1 MIRRLVVASAVALLA
16 IVGIGGTAH
25 AQGLDI
31 TTQRAIDELDKSRTL
46 LDGSVDLYASG
57 RHEDAYTAARNAYL
71 DHFELVEIPLRVRDE
86 GLTLDLEERYARLRS
101 QIDDRRPVASV
112 RATVADINDGLDEV
126 ERTLSEPGIGAPIL
140 AFVFSFITLF
150 REGFEAV
157 LVVAAILGFLASSR
171 TEQYR
176 GAVLQGVGA
185 AGVATAIVFVL
196 TTMVLRVAPFQREML
211 EAGTTIFATI
221 VLFFISFWL
230 FRRLDHRRWMEFL
243 SAKVWAAGASG
254 SAMALVGVGFTAV
267 FREGFE
273 TVLFYQALL
282 FVTKGLEVFVAGGAA
297 VALVVLIGVAFAVF
311 RAGRRLPTK
320 QFLAVAVG
328 LLMALSVAFA
338 GNAVRGLQKAAVLT
352 MTQIEGAPRL
362 PIFLSELTGY
372 HPTVQTIAAQAA
384 LAGVYIAGGLWVLA
398 TRRRRRTDVSYVTD
412 ASGTAR
418 ERAEHTTTDA

>member
-1 MIRRLVVASAVALLA
+1 MARRLVVAVTIAFLAV
-16 IVGIGGTAH
+16 VGIGGTAH
-25 AQGLDI
+25 AQALDVSVK
-31 TTQRAIDELDKSRTL
+31 QAIVELDSSRAL
-46 LDGSVDLYASG
+46 LDRSVELYASG

-86 GLTLDLEERYARLRS
+86 GLTLDLEERYAQLRND
-101 QIDDRRPVASV
+101 IDDRRPVADI
-112 RATVADINDGLDEV
+112 RATVASIHDGLDDV

-171 TEQYR
+171 NEQYR

-196 TTMVLRVAPFQREML
+196 TTMVLRIAPFQREML
-211 EAGTTIFATI
+211 EAGTTIFATV

-282 FVTKGLEVFVAGGAA
+282 FVTKGLEAFVAAGAA

-362 PIFLSELTGY
+362 PIFLAELTGY
-372 HPTVQTIAAQAA
+372 HPTVQTVAAQAA
-384 LAGVYIAGGLWVLA
+384 LAGVYVLGGVWVLA
-398 TRRRRRTDVSYVTD
+398 TGRRRKR
-412 ASGTAR
+412 A
-418 ERAEHTTTDA
+418 ERARAATTDAPAREIAERL

>member
-1 MIRRLVVASAVALLA
+1 MLKRLVVAGAVAILA
-16 IVGIGGTAH
+16 LVAVGGTAD
-25 AQGLDI
+25 AQGLDV
-31 TTQRAIDELDKSRTL
+31 TTKQAIEELDEARAL
-46 LDGSVDLYASG
+46 LDRSVDLYTSG
-57 RHEDAYTAARNAYL
+57 EHEDAYTAARNAYL

-86 GLTLDLEERYARLRS
+86 GLTLDLEERFAKLRTE
-101 QIDDRRPVASV
+101 IDDRRPVATIK
-112 RATVADINDGLDEV
+112 ATVADINDGLDDV
-126 ERTLSEPGIGAPIL
+126 ERTLSEPGVGAPIL

-171 TEQYR
+171 NEQYR
-176 GAVLQGVGA
+176 GAILKGVGA
-185 AGVATAIVFVL
+185 AGVATAVVFVGA
-196 TTMVLRVAPFQREML
+196 TMVLRIAPFQREML

-221 VLFFISFWL
+221 VLFTISFWL

-254 SAMALVGVGFTAV
+254 SALALAGVGFTAV

-282 FVTKGLEVFVAGGAA
+282 FVTRGLELWVALGAA
-297 VALVVLIGVAFAVF
+297 AALAVLIGVAIAIF
-311 RAGRRLPTK
+311 RAGRRVPTK

-328 LLMALSVAFA
+328 LLMALSVAFL
-338 GNAVRGLQKAAVLT
+338 GNAVRGLQKAAVLSVT
-352 MTQIEGAPRL
+352 IIDGAPRL

-384 LAGVYIAGGLWVLA
+384 LAGVYALGGAWMLA
-398 TRRRRRTDVSYVTD
+398 TRARRRRTAAAATS
-412 ASGTAR
+412 APAR
-418 ERAEHTTTDA
+418 RSERTTTDA